1 MTAEANSK
9 TRAEKFTEFLESL
22 YERDDRAALAA
33 LRRGLGRAP
42 GEAGEMHRYVV
53 PRVQGLS
60 ERQEDAYYTVAAL
73 FALYPGR
80 SWRPTG
86 DGSKRE
92 TNFGASFGLLART
105 NQESASVERRFVA
118 LLNCRQEELPEHLRN
133 AVSLLRS
140 KEIPV
145 NWAQLIVGINRWNY
159 EDRRV
164 QREWARAFWSL
175 AVESES
181 VDDTALSD
189 IPVETS
195 DETMN
200 AE

>member
-1 MTAEANSK
+1 
-9 TRAEKFTEFLESL
+9 
-22 YERDDRAALAA
+22 
-33 LRRGLGRAP
+33 
-42 GEAGEMHRYVV
+42 MHRYVV
-53 PRVQGLS
+53 PRVQGLT

-80 SWRPTG
+80 SWQATG
-86 DGSKRE
+86 DDPKRE
-92 TNFGASFGLLART
+92 TNFGASFGMLARA

-118 LLNCRQEELPEHLRN
+118 LLNCRWEELPGHLRN
-133 AVSLLRS
+133 AISLLRS

-145 NWAQLIVGINRWNY
+145 NWAQLITGINRWNY

-175 AVESES
+175 ASESES
-181 VDDTALSD
+181 ADDAALSG

-195 DETMN
+195 GETVN